1 MYWLDGSS
9 ELQIYLSMTIVKA
22 TVRIWNPWGLCNK
35 KWWKCLGLL
44 LYKWKRKKILFW
56 QIEAGFIR
64 YTRRAKNILS
74 NLDYFALSYWLLQ
87 IFIHTFYIT
96 IFMQDPLLTC
106 RHTVLLKASKT
117 PKKIEWEILSIHST
131 HSLLKSL
138 NSESFFSLESFVFI
152 SLLPHYTFCHLLL
165 KQSSHTNTIADRRL
179 IQYTS
184 STITYK
190 IIKSQR

>member
-87 IFIHTFYIT
+87 IFHSHFLHNYFYARSTFDMPTYCTFKGEQDAKKNWVRDTKHSLDSFTTKISEFWIIFFARIFRFYLVIASLHLLSPSFKT
-96 IFMQDPLLTC
+96 IQPHEHNSRSQID
-106 RHTVLLKASKT
+106 
-117 PKKIEWEILSIHST
+117 SIHQF
-131 HSLLKSL
+131 
-138 NSESFFSLESFVFI
+138 NYNI
-152 SLLPHYTFCHLLL
+152 
-165 KQSSHTNTIADRRL
+165 
-179 IQYTS
+179 
-184 STITYK
+184 
-190 IIKSQR
+190 